1 MESHLIVH
9 NMNDLSMFKFHVLN
23 YADFSLV
30 AYARLHQF
38 LVCLNTALSY
48 SCTNNRT
55 KPNCYKFFNNPFD
68 CLMYVAIWKKH

>member
-9 NMNDLSMFKFHVLN
+9 NMNDLFMFKFHVLN

-38 LVCLNTALSY
+38 LVCLNTTLSY
-48 SCTNNRT
+48 S
-55 KPNCYKFFNNPFD
+55 Y
-68 CLMYVAIWKKH
+68 I